1 LYQLK
6 FILSIHFGRVAA
18 WQFYQNNDLIMNTDE
33 TTLKISI
40 GGRLTVFPEDVIM
53 LQANINYSTVHLANG
68 QRLLVATTLKK
79 LEERFSPFT
88 FIRMNKTYMINTNY
102 VIEEQENALK
112 LSNSL
117 IINFSRRKG
126 KKWKTRK

>member
-1 LYQLK
+1 
-6 FILSIHFGRVAA
+6 
-18 WQFYQNNDLIMNTDE
+18 MNADRNTS
-33 TTLKISI
+33 KISI

-53 LQANINYSTVHLANG
+53 LQANINYSTVYLADG

-79 LEERFSPFT
+79 LEERFSSFT

-102 VIEEQENALK
+102 VVEEQENSLK

-126 KKWKTRK
+126 KKWKTGK